1 MTNKT
6 SVGDVWAVLLM
17 QSALALSACS
27 GGTEAPEQQQR
38 ETVVATS
45 APNGPPPPP
54 SVPAGEVAGHLAKAD
69 PAAGKQLFEA
79 RCAVCHS
86 LTPGQGATIG
96 PHLAGVVGRDV
107 AGQAGFAYSPALKKH
122 GGAWNPQAL
131 DAFLAQPQVVAPGTM
146 MAFPGLPH
154 VTDRANLIAYLQGVG
169 GK

>member
-45 APNGPPPPP
+45 APNGPPPP

-131 DAFLAQPQVVAPGTM
+131 DAFLAQPQGVAPGTM